1 MKEWYLENEIY
12 LKIKQNASKQSMG
25 QRGKHREIIKY
36 LNWVK
41 TETQDTK
48 ICGTKLN
55 QCLGKK
61 ER

>member
-48 ICGTKLN
+48 FVG
-55 QCLGKK
+55 QS
-61 ER
+61 